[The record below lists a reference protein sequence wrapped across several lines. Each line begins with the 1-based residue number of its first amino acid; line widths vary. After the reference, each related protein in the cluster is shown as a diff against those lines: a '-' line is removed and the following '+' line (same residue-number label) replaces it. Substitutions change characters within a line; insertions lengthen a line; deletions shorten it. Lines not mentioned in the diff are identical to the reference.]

1 MSVTIF
7 REDYFGFI
15 SVNYLLTRK
24 LAKEYEALAYSL
36 NGFYISICCKCKIIC
51 IKKMREGWP
60 YMTKLNRVSKAY
72 VDLVEN
78 VFREKFHAEYK

>member
-60 YMTKLNRVSKAY
+60 CMVKLNRVPKAD
-72 VDLVEN
+72 VNLVAKIL
-78 VFREKFHAEYK
+78 REKFHAEYK